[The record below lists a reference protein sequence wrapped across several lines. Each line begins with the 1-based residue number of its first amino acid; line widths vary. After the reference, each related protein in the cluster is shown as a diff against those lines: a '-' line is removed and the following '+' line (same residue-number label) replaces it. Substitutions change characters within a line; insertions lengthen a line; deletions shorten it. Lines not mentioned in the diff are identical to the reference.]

1 MFERTLL
8 TCKTHWEWTLAAA
21 ILLVCAAHAAPFG
34 KPENFPCYERDV
46 QPLIAMR
53 CGECHTYNAETLL
66 HTYDRAKSQSY
77 AVYRDAMAGNMPMAK
92 RLPTE
97 EASVFKAWH
106 EKGAPRCV
114 EAPVKKP

>member
-1 MFERTLL
+1 M
-8 TCKTHWEWTLAAA
+8 
-21 ILLVCAAHAAPFG
+21 
-34 KPENFPCYERDV
+34 
-46 QPLIAMR
+46 IAMR

-77 AVYRDAMAGNMPMAK
+77 AIYRDAMAGNMRMAK

-114 EAPVKKP
+114 EAPPKNP